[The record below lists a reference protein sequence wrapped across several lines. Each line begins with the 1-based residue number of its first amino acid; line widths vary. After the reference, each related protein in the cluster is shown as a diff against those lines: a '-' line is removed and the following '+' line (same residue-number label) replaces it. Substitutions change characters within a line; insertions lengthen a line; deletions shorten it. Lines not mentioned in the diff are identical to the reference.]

1 MFESLYRYYY
11 FDLSTRDRS
20 NVSGLSL
27 YVNGT
32 NNCLRSIDLVM
43 IIIYEKYAE
52 INSISGE
59 YTPKT
64 SIY

>member
-27 YVNGT
+27 YVNGF
-32 NNCLRSIDLVM
+32 NNTLRPINLTFIV
-43 IIIYEKYAE
+43 IYEKYCT
-52 INSISGE
+52 INCQNGT

-64 SIY
+64 SED